1 MQDNNTVYYNV
12 AVEAPLPPLTYCLE
26 DTTLLPEGCPVTVP
40 LGRRKVKGVVLG
52 QAEKPK
58 DSDIKIKSITTYD
71 AHIKLPKA
79 YIKWMEWLSRYYIYP
94 VGQIYQYTFPKLK
107 KKTNRKT
114 KKTDVV
120 PTLESTTAPKLTPE
134 QQQSVNTLANSKGFS
149 THLIFGVT
157 GSGKTEVYMN
167 SIEKVMAQ
175 GKKALVLVPEIS
187 LTPQLIER
195 FSSRFPNQVAV
206 IHSSLTPREKTN
218 QWWHVIDNEKQI
230 LIGARS
236 ALFCPI
242 ENLGLIVVDEE
253 HESSFKQDEKL
264 KYNARDAAVM
274 LGLFHNCPVALGS
287 ATPSLES
294 WKNVL
299 EGKYQLHKL
308 TTRVSGR
315 AMPEFEII
323 DMRQEREARKDTK
336 VDLPFWLSKSLYEK
350 IKMTLEKKEQ
360 VALFLNRRGM
370 AQTVLC
376 QSCGYVFECPNC
388 SISLTLHAKNHLVCH
403 YCDYHL
409 HLSDNCPKCAD
420 PDIHSLGL
428 GTELVENDIHKLFPE
443 ARLARAD
450 RDEIQSREQLEVLIK
465 NIENREIDILI
476 GTQMIAKGLDFPGLT
491 LVGLVMADVA
501 LNMPDF
507 RTAERSFQ
515 LFTQVAGRSGRHSED
530 PGQVVLQTYN
540 PTHSSIQFA
549 ITHNFDDFATHE
561 LEFRKQLA
569 YPPYGRLASLR
580 LQGND
585 HSRVEHSAHKTQKR
599 ATILKERHPQYSEV
613 KILGPTASAIAK
625 LRGKFRYHIL
635 LKAKDPKVLENFCT
649 QLVGDEK
656 WLPSGTRLLVDIDP
670 YSML

>member
-1 MQDNNTVYYNV
+1 MQDKQTNYYHV
-12 AVEAPLPPLTYCLE
+12 AVEAPLPPLTYSLNE
-26 DTTLLPEGCPVTVP
+26 DILLPEGCPVTVP
-40 LGRRKVKGVVLG
+40 LGRRKVKGVVLS
-52 QAEKPK
+52 QAKKPEG
-58 DSDIKIKSITTYD
+58 DLKIKSIQSYN
-71 AHIKLPKA
+71 AEIKLPKA
-79 YIKWMEWLSRYYIYP
+79 YIRWIEWLSRYYIYP
-94 VGQIYQYTFPKLK
+94 VGQIYQYTFPNLK
-107 KKTNRKT
+107 KKSNRKT

-120 PTLESTTAPKLTPE
+120 PQFDQSHAPQLTPE
-134 QQQSVNTLANSKGFS
+134 QAASVNTLANSNGFS

-167 SIEKVMAQ
+167 SIEQVLAR

-195 FSSRFPNQVAV
+195 FSSRFPDQIAV

-218 QWWHVIDNEKQI
+218 QWWSVIDHEKPI

-236 ALFCPI
+236 ALFCPM

-274 LGLFHNCPVALGS
+274 LGFYHQCPVALGS

-294 WKNVL
+294 WKNV
-299 EGKYQLHKL
+299 EDKKYQLHKL
-308 TTRVSGR
+308 TSRVSGR

-323 DMRQEREARKDTK
+323 DMRQEREARKDSK
-336 VDLPFWLSKSLYEK
+336 VDLPFWLSQSLYNK
-350 IKMTLEKKEQ
+350 IKDTLERNEQ

-409 HLSDNCPKCAD
+409 HLTENCPKCAD
-420 PDIHSLGL
+420 PDVHSLGL
-428 GTELVENDIHKLFPE
+428 GTELVENDIAKLFPE

-450 RDEIQSREQLEVLIK
+450 RDEIQSREQLESLIK
-465 NIENREIDILI
+465 NIENRQVDILI

-515 LFTQVAGRSGRHSED
+515 LFTQVAGRSGRHSEN

-540 PTHSSIQFA
+540 PTHTSIQFA
-549 ITHNFDDFATHE
+549 ITNNYEDFAQHE
-561 LEFRKQLA
+561 LEFRKQLS
-569 YPPYGRLASLR
+569 YPPHGRLASLR
-580 LQGND
+580 IQGND
-585 HSRVEHSAHKTQKR
+585 HNKVEASAHLTQKR
-599 ATILKERHPQYSEV
+599 ASILKDRHPQYEQI

-625 LRGKFRYHIL
+625 LRGKYRYHIL
-635 LKAKDPKVLENFCT
+635 LKAKDAKVLENFCN

-656 WLPSGTRLLVDIDP
+656 WLPSGSRLLVDIDP

>member
-1 MQDNNTVYYNV
+1 MQDNNLNYYQI
-12 AVEAPLPPLTYCLE
+12 AVEAPLPPLTYSLDSE
-26 DTTLLPEGCPVTVP
+26 VLLPEGCPVTVP
-40 LGRRKVKGVVLG
+40 LGKRKVKGVVLSKTK
-52 QAEKPK
+52 KP
-58 DSDIKIKSITTYD
+58 DGNIKIKTIDSYNTE
-71 AHIKLPKA
+71 IKLPKS

-94 VGQIYQYTFPKLK
+94 VGQIYQYTFPNLK
-107 KKTNRKT
+107 KKSNRKS
-114 KKTDVV
+114 KKSAVV
-120 PTLESTTAPKLTPE
+120 PSFDQSHSPDLTKEQAASVDKL
-134 QQQSVNTLANSKGFS
+134 VNSKGFS

-167 SIEKVMAQ
+167 SIEKVLTR
-175 GKKALVLVPEIS
+175 GEKALVLVPEIS

-195 FSSRFPNQVAV
+195 FSSRFPDQIAV

-218 QWWHVIDNEKQI
+218 QWWSVIDGEKQI

-274 LGLFHNCPVALGS
+274 LGFYHNCPVALGS

-294 WKNVL
+294 WNNVL
-299 EGKYQLHKL
+299 ENKYNIHKL
-308 TTRVSGR
+308 SSRVSGR
-315 AMPEFEII
+315 SMPEFEII

-350 IKMTLEKKEQ
+350 INNTLLKKEQ

-409 HLSDNCPKCAD
+409 HLTENCPKCAD
-420 PDIHSLGL
+420 PDVHSLGL
-428 GTELVENDIHKLFPE
+428 GTELVENDIQKLFPE

-450 RDEIQSREQLEVLIK
+450 RDEIQSREQLEELIK
-465 NIENREIDILI
+465 NIENREVDILI

-540 PTHSSIQFA
+540 PTHTSIQFA
-549 ITHNFDDFATHE
+549 ITHNFEEFAKQE
-561 LEFRKQLA
+561 LEFRKQLS
-569 YPPYGRLASLR
+569 YPPHGKLASLR
-580 LQGND
+580 IQGND
-585 HSRVEHSAHKTQKR
+585 HSKVQHAAQITQRR
-599 ATILKERHPQYSEV
+599 ASILKDRHHQYEQI

-625 LRGKFRYHIL
+625 LRGKYRYHIL
-635 LKAKDPKVLENFCT
+635 LKAKDSKILENFCT

-656 WLPSGTRLLVDIDP
+656 WLLSGTRLLVDIDP

>member
-1 MQDNNTVYYNV
+1 MQDNQLNYYNV
-12 AVEAPLPPLTYCLE
+12 AVEAPLPPLTYCVNN
-26 DTTLLPEGCPVTVP
+26 DVVLPQGCPVVVP
-40 LGRRKVKGVVLG
+40 LGKRKVKGVVLS
-52 QAEKPK
+52 QTDKPETK
-58 DSDIKIKSITTYD
+58 FKIKPIESYN
-71 AHIKLPKA
+71 AEMKLPKA
-79 YIKWMEWLSRYYIYP
+79 YIKWMQWLGRYYIYP
-94 VGQIYQYTFPKLK
+94 LGQIFQYSFPSLK
-107 KKTNRKT
+107 KKSNRKS
-114 KKTDVV
+114 KKKSVV
-120 PTLESTTAPKLTPE
+120 PDLEQSYPPQLTTEQSKSVEKLI
-134 QQQSVNTLANSKGFS
+134 NSNGFS

-167 SIEKVMAQ
+167 SIAKILERGQ
-175 GKKALVLVPEIS
+175 KALVLVPEIS

-195 FSSRFPNQVAV
+195 FSSRFPDQIAV

-218 QWWHVIDNEKQI
+218 QWWTVIDHEKNI

-242 ENLGLIVVDEE
+242 ENLGIIIVDEE

-274 LGLFHNCPVALGS
+274 LGHFHNCPVALGS

-294 WKNVL
+294 WNNVL
-299 EGKYQLHKL
+299 EKKYQLHEL
-308 TTRVSGR
+308 STRVSGR

-323 DMRQEREARKDTK
+323 DLRQEREARKDLK
-336 VDLPFWLSKSLYEK
+336 LELPFWLSQSLYNK
-350 IKMTLEKKEQ
+350 IEFTLLRHEQ

-376 QSCGYVFECPNC
+376 QACGYVFECPNC
-388 SISLTLHAKNHLVCH
+388 SISLTLHARNHLVCH

-409 HLSDNCPKCAD
+409 HLKDQCPKCHEPEVQA
-420 PDIHSLGL
+420 LGL
-428 GTELVENDIHKLFPE
+428 GTELIEQDIQKLFPE

-450 RDEIQSREQLEVLIK
+450 RDEIQSREQLESLIK
-465 NIENREIDILI
+465 SIENREVDILI

-515 LFTQVAGRSGRHSED
+515 LFTQVAGRSGRHSDD

-540 PTHSSIQFA
+540 PEHSSIQFA
-549 ITHNFDDFATHE
+549 ITHNFEGFAQHE
-561 LEFRKQLA
+561 LEFRRELS
-569 YPPYGRLASLR
+569 YPPFGKLASLR
-580 LQGND
+580 MQGND
-585 HSRVEHSAHKTQKR
+585 HNRVQEAAQLTQKR
-599 ATILKERHPQYSEV
+599 AGILKQRHANYSEI

-635 LKAKDPKVLENFCT
+635 LKAKDSKALENFCT

-656 WLPSGTRLLVDIDP
+656 WLPTGTRLLVDIDP